1 MLVLTVT
8 GMLVGGVGSEG
19 ESSDR
24 LARDAQA
31 RLMEKQAGAAHA
43 ARLNL
48 VSGMA
53 SALAHEITQPMTAAR
68 ALARAAQHI
77 LRTPGGDLTR
87 VEGHLTT
94 LLAHIDHAG
103 AIVRRIRDFI
113 RRGRPPCTTTDTR
126 RMFEHPRIHAFPNPS
141 PPHLPLHLD
150 PHT

>member
-1 MLVLTVT
+1 MLVRTVT
-8 GMLVGGVGSEG
+8 GLIVGVVVSDRKT
-19 ESSDR
+19 SDR

-68 ALARAAQHI
+68 ALARSAQHI
-77 LRTPGGDLTR
+77 LRTPDGDLTR
-87 VEGHLTT
+87 AEGNLTT

-103 AIVRRIRDFI
+103 ASCAACAISCAGAVR
-113 RRGRPPCTTTDTR
+113 
-126 RMFEHPRIHAFPNPS
+126 M
-141 PPHLPLHLD
+141 
-150 PHT
+150 